1 MNSPRW
7 RLWWV
12 RGMLLTYHYRHKCS
26 GSTFRVAGAAAS
38 VADFTLVA
46 DDLGALALAGW
57 KLFLAASLRTLELA
71 GVRVCHPCGP
81 VRYSLEPFLGYLHLD
96 WVWVCRYLKHLPPLT
111 C

>member
-1 MNSPRW
+1 MEDVGVGLLQVNSPRW

-46 DDLGALALAGW
+46 DDLGAV
-57 KLFLAASLRTLELA
+57 FRDERQLR
-71 GVRVCHPCGP
+71 P
-81 VRYSLEPFLGYLHLD
+81 VA
-96 WVWVCRYLKHLPPLT
+96 
-111 C
+111 